1 MEISNEL
8 IDKLVDKFV
17 DLLTDKIAEKVAE
30 KIYKDSI
37 PIPNTPTTPSTPI
50 NPINP
55 PYPDRKGP
63 LDMIS
68 VMYGVMSTPYTAI
81 DGINTINSSK
91 DTTAFTNQ
99 TEIKD

>member
-1 MEISNEL
+1 MLSV
-8 IDKLVDKFV
+8 KCFV
-17 DLLTDKIAEKVAE
+17 VTLCTAM
-30 KIYKDSI
+30 SI
-37 PIPNTPTTPSTPI
+37 TIHNAIIIPNTPTTPSTPI

-63 LDMIS
+63 LDMIA

-91 DTTAFTNQ
+91 DTTAFTNK